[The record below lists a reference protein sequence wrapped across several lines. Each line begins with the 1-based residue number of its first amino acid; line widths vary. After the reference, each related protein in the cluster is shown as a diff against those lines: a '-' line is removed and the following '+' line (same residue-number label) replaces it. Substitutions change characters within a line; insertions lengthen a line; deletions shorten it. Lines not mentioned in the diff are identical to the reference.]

1 MEINEFHTPKFTTS
15 RIDSDK
21 KTANIKSEY
30 SESEKQRIA
39 EAAKGFESLLTSM
52 LIKSMNSTNNGL
64 FGEESYGGDFY
75 DSIFETEIADH
86 ISKGKGLGVAEIIYK
101 KLTGEDLK
109 TLPMTSPIFLNRSKY
124 SLQKPMQLKIDAD
137 IPTFSPSINSLN
149 RLNKYEDFIEE
160 ASNTYKIDKNIIKS
174 VILAES
180 AANEK
185 AVSSQKAKG
194 LMQLLDSTAKDL
206 GVNNI
211 WDPKE
216 NILGGTKYLA
226 DLLRQYSGD
235 IKLALA
241 GYNAGPGNVE
251 KYNGIP
257 PFEETKNYVARVIGY
272 FNHLSES

>member
-1 MEINEFHTPKFTTS
+1 MRINEFDPSAFRS
-15 RIDSDK
+15 SQIDQNK
-21 KTANIKSEY
+21 KTADIKEKY
-30 SESEKQRIA
+30 TESEKLRLA
-39 EAAKGFESLLTSM
+39 KAAKGFESLLASM
-52 LIKSMNSTNNGL
+52 MIKSMTSTSSGF
-64 FGEESYGGDFY
+64 FGEESFGGDFY
-75 DSIFETEIADH
+75 DSIFNSEIADH
-86 ISKGKGLGVAEIIYK
+86 ISSGKGLGVAGMIYK

-109 TLPMTSPIFLNRSKY
+109 SQPESIILNKENI
-124 SLQKPMQLKIDAD
+124 LIQKPFQLKIDPE
-137 IPTFSPSINSLN
+137 IPAFSPSIKSLN
-149 RLNKYEDFIEE
+149 RLHKYEDFIEE
-160 ASNTYKIDKNIIKS
+160 ASNTYGIDKNIIKS

-180 AANEK
+180 AGNEE

-194 LMQLLDSTAKDL
+194 LMQLMDSTAKNL
-206 GVNNI
+206 GVNNV

-272 FNHLSES
+272 FNHLRES

>member
-1 MEINEFHTPKFTTS
+1 MQINEFESADFKYSQVDQNKKNGEINERFS
-15 RIDSDK
+15 ESDK
-21 KTANIKSEY
+21 LKLAK
-30 SESEKQRIA
+30 
-39 EAAKGFESLLTSM
+39 AAKGFESLLTSM
-52 LIKSMNSTNNGL
+52 LIKSMTSTTSGF
-64 FGEESYGGDFY
+64 FGEESMGGDFY
-75 DSIFETEIADH
+75 NSIFESELADH
-86 ISKGKGLGVAEIIYK
+86 ISSGKGLGIAGIIYK
-101 KLTGEDLK
+101 KLTGENI
-109 TLPMTSPIFLNRSKY
+109 SPPPSPVQLNKDNIFIE
-124 SLQKPMQLKIDAD
+124 KPLQLKIDPE
-137 IPTFSPSINSLN
+137 IPSFSPSSKSLQ

-160 ASNTYKIDKNIIKS
+160 ASNTYGIDKNIIKS

-194 LMQLLDSTAKDL
+194 LMQLMDSTAEEL
-206 GVNNI
+206 GVKNV

-251 KYNGIP
+251 KFNGVP
-257 PFEETKNYVARVIGY
+257 PFEETQNYVARVIGY